1 MKKIATLILLLCLS
15 NAQSIDI
22 NALRMAQSKFNT
34 GKSDQGS
41 REEINQSRDK
51 TILDATINPNMYMI
65 GPGDVFRINII
76 SSDDI
81 Y

>member
-34 GKSDQGS
+34 GKSHQSS
-41 REEINQSRDK
+41 REEINQSGDK
-51 TILDATINPNMYMI
+51 TILDATINPNTVSYTHL
-65 GPGDVFRINII
+65 RAHET
-76 SSDDI
+76 
-81 Y
+81 